1 MTFIRAVVSLIGF
14 YVDFSNFLVG
24 ISFSLRLVLWSL
36 FHPKRASS
44 VDGSRSE
51 EGPRF
56 LFSVSLWRHHVHCI
70 HGDLAPFGA
79 LHVVV
84 SVRVSQSCLR
94 TKQTLEAGTE
104 TVLQFVRDV
113 EDRPATKQEGDE
125 RFARVNEA
133 VHF

>member
-1 MTFIRAVVSLIGF
+1 MTFIRAVVPLIGF

-84 SVRVSQSCLR
+84 SVRVSQSWSAHR
-94 TKQTLEAGTE
+94 TNTGSGKGNSASIC
-104 TVLQFVRDV
+104 
-113 EDRPATKQEGDE
+113 
-125 RFARVNEA
+125 ARRRG
-133 VHF
+133 